1 MRWYPRPDTSRHIW
15 DDMDTASIDTL
26 ISTVAANYWLCH
38 RFYALKAKLLNKTQ
52 LAYHERN
59 VPIWTQQEIDYDS
72 AYQIVHTSLT
82 KINPQFATRF
92 EQMHEWHIDVYP
104 RVGKTSGAY
113 CAYFDTIRPFYI
125 LLNYTSKSRDV
136 MTLAHEMWH
145 CLNNYM
151 MTWQKSL
158 SFETPMSTAE
168 VASTFFED
176 FAMQEMLWDQ
186 WDDQK
191 LALMMLKLWDE
202 VSTIFRQVAA
212 YQFETALHHAYRE
225 RGYLW
230 YAEIWEIFGRHMAAY
245 MWESVEQSAWSQN
258 RWIHWSHFRS
268 YFYVY
273 SYASWLLIS
282 KSLQKQYRSDHQF
295 LDKIRYFL
303 AAWSSESPQQL
314 FAKMGIDS
322 TQSAFWQQW
331 CDEFE
336 QLLAQAEQLAN
347 KVLAK

>member
-1 MRWYPRPDTSRHIW
+1 
-15 DDMDTASIDTL
+15 
-26 ISTVAANYWLCH
+26 
-38 RFYALKAKLLNKTQ
+38 
-52 LAYHERN
+52 
-59 VPIWTQQEIDYDS
+59 
-72 AYQIVHTSLT
+72 
-82 KINPQFATRF
+82 
-92 EQMHEWHIDVYP
+92 
-104 RVGKTSGAY
+104 
-113 CAYFDTIRPFYI
+113 
-125 LLNYTSKSRDV
+125 
-136 MTLAHEMWH
+136 
-145 CLNNYM
+145 
-151 MTWQKSL
+151 
-158 SFETPMSTAE
+158 MSTAE

-230 YAEIWEIFGRHMAAY
+230 YAEIWEIFGRHMASY
-245 MWESVEQSAWSQN
+245 MWESVAQSVWSQN
-258 RWIHWSHFRS
+258 RWIHRSHFRS

-295 LDKIRYFL
+295 LDKIQYFL